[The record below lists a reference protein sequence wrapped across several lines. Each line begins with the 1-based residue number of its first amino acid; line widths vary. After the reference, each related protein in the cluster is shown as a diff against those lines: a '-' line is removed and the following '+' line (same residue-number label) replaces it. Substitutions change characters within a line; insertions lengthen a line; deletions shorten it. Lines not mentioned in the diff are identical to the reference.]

1 MELRGG
7 LTGGAE
13 YGDIP
18 VIYSALDC
26 IGCVSKTGSALWN
39 MEDAPCESGV
49 VAHADAVFG
58 TESVQRC

>member
-7 LTGGAE
+7 LTGGVE

-26 IGCVSKTGSALWN
+26 IGSALWK
-39 MEDAPCESGV
+39 MEDEPCESGV
-49 VAHADAVFG
+49 VANADAVFG